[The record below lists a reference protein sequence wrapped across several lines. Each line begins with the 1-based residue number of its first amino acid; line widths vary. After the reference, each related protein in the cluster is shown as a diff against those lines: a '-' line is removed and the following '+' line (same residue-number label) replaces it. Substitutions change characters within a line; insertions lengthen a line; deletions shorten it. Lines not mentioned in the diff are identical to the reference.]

1 MPAPPRP
8 NRAAL
13 VALRA
18 QPAAGA
24 AAPPPAYETGVSGAA
39 RLLARVAEDREL
51 AAELL
56 SMAPMERIA
65 AASSEPRFHR
75 PSLVRLLAL
84 EVEAALDDPARD
96 PRAAAELGA
105 TLAAAVPRD
114 AQGKARQ
121 AAAWAWWLF
130 GKALLGACQWS
141 LARAVFQAMGAFLPR
156 QPGPSEEAAL
166 AAAGLGQ
173 AWEDAGDVDAAE
185 PQLLYA
191 AYLYSKLDADSQSA
205 SCYAQAGFVRYES
218 GQLENAAP
226 ALRAGVDRL
235 DAAFAPSLA
244 ARMWLALA
252 HIETILER
260 GAAAAE
266 CLDRARALYP
276 LARGAAETLDR
287 TWRLARIA
295 LAAGDDARADA
306 LFERVRVELLARGS
320 LDEAARCTCEQTLAR
335 IAAGGL
341 DAAGEPAR
349 ALARAFPGAAQLAA
363 EIAALPR
370 LAARS
375 PEALRDATLAL
386 RRRLRQQPLA
396 VPGRLPALTPTRVL
410 ADRLLR
416 QRGELEDPIGS
427 AADAVGA

>member
-8 NRAAL
+8 DSAPL
-13 VALRA
+13 VAPRSE
-18 QPAAGA
+18 PAAE
-24 AAPPPAYETGVSGAA
+24 AAPVATYEARLSGAE
-39 RLLARVAEDREL
+39 RLLARAAEDHEL

-56 SMAPMERIA
+56 RMEPLARIA
-65 AASSEPRFHR
+65 AAGSEPRFHR

-96 PRAAAELGA
+96 PRPAAELGA

-114 AQGKARQ
+114 GQGKARR

-130 GKALLGACQWS
+130 GKALLGACQWR
-141 LARAVFQAMGAFLPR
+141 LARSAFQAMGAFIPR
-156 QPGPSEEAAL
+156 QGPAEEAAL

-173 AWEDAGDVDAAE
+173 AWEDAGEVDAAE
-185 PQLLYA
+185 LQLLYA
-191 AYLYSKLDADSQSA
+191 AYLYSRLDADTQSA
-205 SCYAQAGFVRYES
+205 SCYAQAGFVRYETGS
-218 GQLENAAP
+218 FENAAP
-226 ALRAGVDRL
+226 ALRAGVERL

-244 ARMWLALA
+244 ARIWLVLA
-252 HIETILER
+252 EIETTLER
-260 GAAAAE
+260 RAAAAE

-276 LARGAAETLDR
+276 LARSGAEKLDR

-306 LFERVRVELLARGS
+306 LYERVRLRLLARGS

-335 IAAGGL
+335 IEARRYA
-341 DAAGEPAR
+341 AAGETAR
-349 ALARAFPGAAQLAA
+349 ALAGAFPGAEELAA

-370 LAARS
+370 LAAKSRDA
-375 PEALRDATLAL
+375 ALEATLAV
-386 RRRLRQQPLA
+386 RQRLRQQPLA
-396 VPGRLPALTPTRVL
+396 LPGRLPALTPTRLL

-427 AADAVGA
+427 AADAAGA

>member
-8 NRAAL
+8 DRAPL

-18 QPAAGA
+18 QPAAEA

-39 RLLARVAEDREL
+39 RLLARAAEDHEL
-51 AAELL
+51 VVELL
-56 SMAPMERIA
+56 RMAPMERIA

-84 EVEAALDDPARD
+84 AVEAALEDPARD
-96 PRAAAELGA
+96 PRPAAELGA
-105 TLAAAVPRD
+105 TLAAALPRD
-114 AQGKARQ
+114 PQGKARR

-141 LARAVFQAMGAFLPR
+141 LARSAFQAMGAFFPR

-173 AWEDAGDVDAAE
+173 AWEDAGEVDAAE

-191 AYLYSKLDADSQSA
+191 AYLYARLGADTQSA
-205 SCYAQAGFVRYES
+205 SCYAQAGFVRYETGS
-218 GQLENAAP
+218 FEDAAP
-226 ALRAGVDRL
+226 ALRAAVERL

-244 ARMWLALA
+244 ARIWLALA
-252 HIETILER
+252 EIETALGR
-260 GAAAAE
+260 RAAAGE
-266 CLDRARALYP
+266 CLERARALVP
-276 LARGAAETLDR
+276 LARSAAEALDG

-306 LFERVRVELLARGS
+306 LFERVQLELLVRGS
-320 LDEAARCTCEQTLAR
+320 LDEAARCTCEQVLAR
-335 IAAGGL
+335 IDTARF
-341 DAAGEPAR
+341 DAAGKLAR
-349 ALARAFPGAAQLAA
+349 ALASAFPGAGQLAA

-370 LAARS
+370 LARKSRDA
-375 PEALRDATLAL
+375 ALEATLAL

-427 AADAVGA
+427 AADVVGT